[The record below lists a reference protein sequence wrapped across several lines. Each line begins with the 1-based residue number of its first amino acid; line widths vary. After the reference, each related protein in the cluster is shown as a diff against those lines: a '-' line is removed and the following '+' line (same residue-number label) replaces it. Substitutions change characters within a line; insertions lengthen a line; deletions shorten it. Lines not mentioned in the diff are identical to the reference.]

1 MKKIMML
8 LCMLGLAAAPFA
20 QSTAMSQDE
29 ANRQLR
35 LAFEYEDWNGAV
47 DLISLHGADITRVE
61 TISPLTPEEATYH
74 MLASASFENWGSVI
88 SLIEQTSPQ
97 VEAADDDGN
106 TVLMFAAQKG
116 SLAIVRYL
124 ISYKKVSPQYI
135 NAVNKSGETALSLAE
150 DDWIMELLM
159 DHGATM
165 ECED

>member
-8 LCMLGLAAAPFA
+8 LCMLGLAAPMFA
-20 QSTAMSQDE
+20 QSAVMSQDE
-29 ANRQLR
+29 ANHQLR
-35 LAFEYEDWNGAV
+35 LAFEFEDWDGAV
-47 DLISLHGADITRVE
+47 DLIGLHGADITRVE
-61 TISPLTPEEATYH
+61 TISPLTPEEATRH
-74 MLASASFENWGSVI
+74 MLASAKFENWGSVI
-88 SLIEQTSPQ
+88 SLIEQAGPEL
-97 VEAADDDGN
+97 EAADDNGN
-106 TVLMFAAQKG
+106 TVLMFAAEKG

-135 NAVNKSGETALSLAE
+135 NAVNKSGETAISLAE